1 MTFGE
6 NIKLLREECGY
17 SLKQVEIKT
26 GINNGNLSRYERDL
40 NLPSIEQCIKLSE
53 LYQVSLDELIGNSSR
68 SSSPLPSLS
77 RDDYTEE
84 ERDLVSAYRELD
96 PSLQK
101 LLWNMIETWQKN
113 TASEKE
119 TAKKR
124 LK

>member
-1 MTFGE
+1 MGIGDIILELRKEHGISQQQAANAIGISQSTIAKIEIGRNEATASTIRKLADFFGVSSDF
-6 NIKLLREECGY
+6 LLGR
-17 SLKQVEIKT
+17 T
-26 GINNGNLSRYERDL
+26 DDL
-40 NLPSIEQCIKLSE
+40 
-53 LYQVSLDELIGNSSR
+53 GT
-68 SSSPLPSLS
+68 PLPSLS
-77 RDDYTEE
+77 GDDYTEE